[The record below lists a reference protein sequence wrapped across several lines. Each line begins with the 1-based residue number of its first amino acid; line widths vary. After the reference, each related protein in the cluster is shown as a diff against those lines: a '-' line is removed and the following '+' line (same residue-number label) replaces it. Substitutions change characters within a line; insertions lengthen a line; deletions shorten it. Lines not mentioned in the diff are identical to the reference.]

1 LGDRV
6 SSDSELLQRAC
17 ERINDLEV
25 PAFIKDG
32 MLRYVSV
39 NDAYAHL
46 CGAERADFPGLVTS
60 DLALSLED
68 ETGLEKQRR
77 ALVFGSDE
85 VASCR
90 DAAGML
96 RHELR
101 IERFVTD
108 DDQAYLFG
116 IFEPVA
122 SAVSPFGAELALRQG
137 AVDDEGGLAR
147 GQVSLEVLG
156 TALDLL
162 DAGIG
167 IFSETDELLYHNEP
181 LAQYFESLGATLS
194 PRQTLDRL
202 VEQVYDHTAA
212 VADDDAVASD
222 RRREWLEERM
232 RILHLQSWQAME
244 PLGDGRWMRS
254 VNRRLDNGWLI
265 MLRLDVTEYKVQEM
279 RLGKKIEE
287 AEIFRAAFED
297 LPVAV
302 FLRDSQRRLIYA
314 NGAYEAMLGKER
326 ADLIGLTEEDMFPGA
341 ADRFRRENDQLLAEG
356 GSIEK
361 TEDIPLPQGTTI
373 AAITRL
379 ARISSPAGEP
389 YVVGSITDVS
399 LVRKAQ
405 QEAERL
411 HLEVQAILDSLPV
424 GVAILDRN
432 QAIEYAN
439 RTFHELLGRE
449 GAACGS
455 LTGQSYRDFLRGN
468 YEAGVYGQ
476 GGESFDAFYDARI
489 AALTSPDELP
499 PLELRTSQGR
509 SLLMSREHLSDDKML
524 LSYID
529 TTAMR
534 RREQEVQE
542 ARAALEQHGAMM
554 QDATSVMSQGLL
566 ILREG
571 RVVFSNEALSTILQ
585 VPAGLVQA
593 GKPWRAVFAYMAARG
608 DFGSPEQAEDTFRYW
623 QTMETEG
630 KGFSASLCIEETCW
644 IDVEMNLSGNGNWLA
659 VFNDVTDVRQRE
671 RELERLLDRAE
682 SADRAKSEFL
692 ANMSHEIRTPMNGV
706 LGMAELLAKSNLDT
720 RQKTFTDIIV
730 KSGNALLTII
740 NDILDFSKIDAG
752 QMTLRKAGFDP
763 VEAIE
768 DVATLLSSSAADK
781 DIELLVRGASN
792 HYTVVGDPGRFR
804 QIVTN
809 LVGNAVKFT
818 EKGHVLIEVASDVV
832 DEATVS
838 LTIRIEDTG
847 LGIPDD
853 KLKTIFDKFSQ
864 VDTSSTRRYE
874 GTGLGLA
881 ITAGLVKLFGGTIG
895 VESVHGKGSVFTVTM
910 PFAMG
915 ARHILTEAST
925 ASIRGARILVIDD
938 NRVNRQ
944 ILAEQLSLWEF
955 DAVAVESG
963 MEGLAVLRGAAAMEV
978 TVDAVIL
985 DYHMPEMSGL
995 DVAAEVRND
1004 PALRDLSII
1013 FLTSMDTASSEQA
1026 FQTLNIQAH
1035 LMKPARAHL
1044 LRSTIAEVVRTGR
1057 QERRLAEA
1065 PPGQKTQAPAKDG
1078 AFAAA
1083 GVISRMIIDMPAA
1096 RDGLLDVLVAEDN
1109 DVNQIVFTQILQAT
1123 GLRFR
1128 IVGNGAEAV
1137 EAWRAQKPSLI
1148 LMDVSMPVMNGHQAS
1163 RRIREIEAQEG
1174 GHVPI
1179 VGVTAHALESDR
1191 DLCLAAGM
1199 DDYLSKPISP
1209 EILEAKIAR
1218 WRITGHG
1225 SEVSRG

>member
-1 LGDRV
+1 
-6 SSDSELLQRAC
+6 
-17 ERINDLEV
+17 
-25 PAFIKDG
+25 
-32 MLRYVSV
+32 
-39 NDAYAHL
+39 
-46 CGAERADFPGLVTS
+46 
-60 DLALSLED
+60 
-68 ETGLEKQRR
+68 
-77 ALVFGSDE
+77 
-85 VASCR
+85 
-90 DAAGML
+90 
-96 RHELR
+96 
-101 IERFVTD
+101 
-108 DDQAYLFG
+108 
-116 IFEPVA
+116 
-122 SAVSPFGAELALRQG
+122 
-137 AVDDEGGLAR
+137 
-147 GQVSLEVLG
+147 
-156 TALDLL
+156 
-162 DAGIG
+162 
-167 IFSETDELLYHNEP
+167 
-181 LAQYFESLGATLS
+181 
-194 PRQTLDRL
+194 
-202 VEQVYDHTAA
+202 
-212 VADDDAVASD
+212 
-222 RRREWLEERM
+222 
-232 RILHLQSWQAME
+232 
-244 PLGDGRWMRS
+244 
-254 VNRRLDNGWLI
+254 
-265 MLRLDVTEYKVQEM
+265 
-279 RLGKKIEE
+279 
-287 AEIFRAAFED
+287 
-297 LPVAV
+297 
-302 FLRDSQRRLIYA
+302 
-314 NGAYEAMLGKER
+314 
-326 ADLIGLTEEDMFPGA
+326 
-341 ADRFRRENDQLLAEG
+341 
-356 GSIEK
+356 
-361 TEDIPLPQGTTI
+361 
-373 AAITRL
+373 
-379 ARISSPAGEP
+379 
-389 YVVGSITDVS
+389 
-399 LVRKAQ
+399 
-405 QEAERL
+405 
-411 HLEVQAILDSLPV
+411 
-424 GVAILDRN
+424 
-432 QAIEYAN
+432 
-439 RTFHELLGRE
+439 
-449 GAACGS
+449 
-455 LTGQSYRDFLRGN
+455 
-468 YEAGVYGQ
+468 
-476 GGESFDAFYDARI
+476 
-489 AALTSPDELP
+489 
-499 PLELRTSQGR
+499 
-509 SLLMSREHLSDDKML
+509 
-524 LSYID
+524 
-529 TTAMR
+529 
-534 RREQEVQE
+534 VQE

-963 MEGLAVLRGAAAMEV
+963 MEGLAVLRGAAAMDV

-995 DVAAEVRND
+995 DVAAEIRND

-1209 EILEAKIAR
+1209 EILEAKIGR
-1218 WRITGHG
+1218 WRVTGHG